1 MMPYDRYSD
10 IGGSILLADYRRLL
24 TVAREIPH
32 FPLEGAIMPV
42 KGGTAMRF
50 RVQIDPAAEEEILA
64 TVHQRTG
71 LIDQIEAMVLGEES
85 TDRMVG
91 YTEDDWKELR
101 FADIECVIVQEDK
114 TYAIDSRGERYRL
127 KARLYEV
134 EELLPDSFL
143 RINKS
148 ALANRERIDRF
159 TVSFNGAVD
168 VIFKS
173 GYRDYVSR
181 RCFRAIKERM
191 GIK

>member
-1 MMPYDRYSD
+1 MKFHLR
-10 IGGSILLADYRRLL
+10 
-24 TVAREIPH
+24 
-32 FPLEGAIMPV
+32 
-42 KGGTAMRF
+42 
-50 RVQIDPAAEEEILA
+50 IDPEAEEEVQA
-64 TVHQRTG
+64 TVHRRSGFTER
-71 LIDQIEAMVLGEES
+71 LEALVLGGGQGE
-85 TDRMVG
+85 RIIG
-91 YTEDDWKELR
+91 YREDDWRELPFR
-101 FADIECVIVQEDK
+101 DIECILVQEDR
-114 TYAIDSRGERYRL
+114 TYAIDSRGERFLL

-134 EELLPDSFL
+134 EKLLPDSFF

-148 ALANRERIDRF
+148 AIANREQIDRF

>member
-1 MMPYDRYSD
+1 
-10 IGGSILLADYRRLL
+10 
-24 TVAREIPH
+24 
-32 FPLEGAIMPV
+32 
-42 KGGTAMRF
+42 MRF
-50 RVQIDPAAEEEILA
+50 RVEIDPDREEEVLA
-64 TVHQRTG
+64 VVHRRTE
-71 LIDQIEAMVLGEES
+71 LIEKLQALVQGQEKGPGRL
-85 TDRMVG
+85 TG
-91 YTEDDWKELR
+91 YTEDEWKELP
-101 FADIECVIVQEDK
+101 FSEIECVLVQGDK
-114 TYAIDSRGERYRL
+114 TYAVDIRGERFRL
-127 KARLYEV
+127 KARLYEL

-148 ALANRERIDRF
+148 ALANREQIDRF